1 MRLSDVLHSKAA
13 RVVSLPPNASV
24 AEAASLMKREGVGAV
39 VIRDDEQGLLG
50 LVCERDLVL
59 PIDAFGRQ
67 LFDRQ
72 VGSLMAL
79 DVPTASPADP
89 IQDVMRTMTERR
101 ARHLPVVEN
110 GRVIGVV
117 SIGDVMKSRLSEKIQ
132 ENAVLQDLARFR
144 APL

>member
-59 PIDAFGRQ
+59 AISAFARQ

>member
-59 PIDAFGRQ
+59 AIAAFGRQ

-79 DVPTASPADP
+79 DVPTASRADP

>member
-1 MRLSDVLHSKAA
+1 
-13 RVVSLPPNASV
+13 
-24 AEAASLMKREGVGAV
+24 
-39 VIRDDEQGLLG
+39 
-50 LVCERDLVL
+50 
-59 PIDAFGRQ
+59 
-67 LFDRQ
+67 
-72 VGSLMAL
+72 
-79 DVPTASPADP
+79 VPTASPADP

>member
-24 AEAASLMKREGVGAV
+24 AEAASLMKREGVGA
-39 VIRDDEQGLLG
+39 
-50 LVCERDLVL
+50 
-59 PIDAFGRQ
+59 
-67 LFDRQ
+67 
-72 VGSLMAL
+72 
-79 DVPTASPADP
+79 
-89 IQDVMRTMTERR
+89 
-101 ARHLPVVEN
+101 VEN